1 MKPLM
6 IMSALFLTACSRP
19 EPEIIYRTEY
29 IAPVIPEELLRP
41 VYIKCEPGETSKALG
56 ECALK
61 YKSGLNKTN
70 SKIIAVGEIIKNH
83 TGGDPQ

>member
-29 IAPVIPEELLRP
+29 ITPVIPEELRRP
-41 VYIKCEPGETSKALG
+41 VKVNCKDGSVSKSLG
-56 ECALK
+56 ECAIA
-61 YKSGLNKTN
+61 YKAGLSKAN
-70 SKIIAVGEIIKNH
+70 SKLIAIGQIVDDHAGSVS
-83 TGGDPQ
+83 Q